1 MSPLKTQPVT
11 TEDIPI
17 SKIKVINRMRKT
29 DINTVADIAQSI
41 NEVGQIHEITVCR
54 KGDEYILICGN
65 HRVEAMRLL
74 KKEYIR
80 ARIREDQKLINQL
93 IELEENLCARRNNSI
108 EEAEAI
114 ILREQILIQLGRKA
128 VVGNNQYT
136 EEKITNDD
144 LAKQLGYTRR
154 TYQYKKSIA
163 NLHPE
168 VKDLL
173 GETKFANN
181 MMDMHK
187 LQKLPDHIQLE
198 IANLLIT
205 DKAKTF
211 RRAYV
216 LAHLK
221 FNQTNYP
228 DDIQRTKDT
237 LGLSKSVMHWER
249 KKNKLNDICY
259 YVSHNEDNRV
269 NRMTGQF
276 GTNEI
281 NNYTMLPEQSSW
293 FVQYFSNEGDLVI
306 DNFAGRGTN
315 IIAAAYHNRR
325 VIGYDLSP
333 TNLQLIR
340 TACLENTSIKE
351 EDLTLHHSCGVEMVE
366 YAEATDIADLLLL
379 DPPYYGAEVYGNDE
393 RDLCHIKDVAKFN
406 ARFKTCLINMKRLIK
421 PSSFK
426 DKVFKPI
433 IIKCGSIRR
442 GSRGLVEM
450 KTEIEIL
457 AREVG
462 LVLHDVII
470 NELRSAYQSYN
481 VGRSIEDRYTIKS
494 HETNLVFLKYES

>member
-1 MSPLKTQPVT
+1 
-11 TEDIPI
+11 
-17 SKIKVINRMRKT
+17 MRKT
-29 DINTVADIAQSI
+29 DYNAVADLAQSI
-41 NEVGQIHEITVCR
+41 KEVGQLHSITVAR
-54 KGDEYILICGN
+54 KDDYYILLAGN
-65 HRVEAMRLL
+65 HRVEAMKMLEQ
-74 KKEYIR
+74 EYIS
-80 ARIREDQKLINQL
+80 ATIRDDDKLINQL
-93 IELEENLCARRNNSI
+93 IEVEENLCARRNNAI

-114 ILREQILIQLGRKA
+114 IKREQILIEMGRKA

-154 TYQYKKSIA
+154 TYQYKKSVA
-163 NLHPE
+163 NLNPE

-173 GETKFANN
+173 GETVFSNN

-205 DKAKTF
+205 EKAKTF

-216 LAHLK
+216 LANLK
-221 FNQTNYP
+221 FNSSDYP
-228 DDIQRTKDT
+228 EDIKRNKDT
-237 LGLSKSVMHWER
+237 LGLSKSVMRWDR

-259 YVSHNEDNRV
+259 YVSHNEDNRIS
-269 NRMTGQF
+269 RMTGQF

-281 NNYTMLPEQSSW
+281 NNYTMCPEQSSW
-293 FVQYFSNEGDLVI
+293 FVQYFSDENDLLI
-306 DNFAGRGTN
+306 DCFAGKGTN
-315 IIAAAYHNRR
+315 IISGAYHNRR

-340 TACLENTSIKE
+340 TACLDNTSIKE

-366 YAEATDIADLLLL
+366 YADAANIADLFLI

-393 RDLCHIKDVAKFN
+393 RDLCHIKDVKKFN
-406 ARFKTCLINMKRLIK
+406 DRFKTCLINMKRLIK

-426 DKVFKPI
+426 DKIFKPI
-433 IIKCGSIRR
+433 IIKCGSIRK
-442 GSRGLVEM
+442 GEKGLIEM

-457 AREVG
+457 CREVG
-462 LVLHDVII
+462 LILHDVVV
-470 NELRSAYQSYN
+470 NELRSAFQSYN
-481 VGRSIEDRYTIKS
+481 VGRSIENRYTIKS
-494 HETNLVFLKYES
+494 HEYNLVFLKYED

>member
-1 MSPLKTQPVT
+1 M
-11 TEDIPI
+11 
-17 SKIKVINRMRKT
+17 NA
-29 DINTVADIAQSI
+29 VADLAQSI
-41 NEVGQIHEITVCR
+41 NEVGQLHEITVCR
-54 KGDEYILICGN
+54 KDDHFILLAGN
-65 HRVEAMRLL
+65 HRVEAMKMLGQ
-74 KKEYIR
+74 EYIR
-80 ARIREDQKLINQL
+80 ATIRYDDELINQL
-93 IELEENLCARRNNSI
+93 ISVEENLCARRNNAI

-114 ILREQILIQLGRKA
+114 ILREQILIKLGRKA

-144 LAKQLGYTRR
+144 LSKQLGYTRR
-154 TYQYKKSIA
+154 TYQYKKSVA

-221 FNQTNYP
+221 FNQTSYP
-228 DDIQRTKDT
+228 EDIQRTKDT

-259 YVSHNEDNRV
+259 YVSHNEDIRV

-276 GTNEI
+276 GTNNI

-293 FVQYFSNEGDLVI
+293 FVQYFSDEGDLLI
-306 DNFAGRGTN
+306 DCMAGRGTN
-315 IIAAAYHNRR
+315 LIAGAYHNRR
-325 VIGYDLSP
+325 VIGYDLSQA
-333 TNLQLIR
+333 NLELIR

-366 YAEATDIADLLLL
+366 YAEASNIADLFLI
-379 DPPYYGAEVYGNDE
+379 DPPYYGAEVYGDDD
-393 RDLCHIKDVAKFN
+393 RDLCHIKDVAQFN
-406 ARFKTCLINMKRLIK
+406 SKFKTCLTNMKRLIK

-426 DKVFKPI
+426 DKIFKPI
-433 IIKCGSIRR
+433 IIKTGSIRR
-442 GSRGLVEM
+442 GSKGLIEM
-450 KTEIEIL
+450 KTEVEIL

-481 VGRSIEDRYTIKS
+481 VGRSIENRYTIKS
-494 HETNLVFLKYES
+494 HESNLVFLKYED

>member
-1 MSPLKTQPVT
+1 
-11 TEDIPI
+11 
-17 SKIKVINRMRKT
+17 MRKT
-29 DINTVADIAQSI
+29 DYNAVADLAQSI
-41 NEVGQIHEITVCR
+41 KEVGQLHSITVAR
-54 KGDEYILICGN
+54 KDDCYILLAGN
-65 HRVEAMRLL
+65 HRVEAMKMLEQ
-74 KKEYIR
+74 EYIS
-80 ARIREDQKLINQL
+80 ATIRDDDKLINQL
-93 IELEENLCARRNNSI
+93 IEIEENLCARRNNSI

-154 TYQYKKSIA
+154 TYQYKKSVA

-205 DKAKTF
+205 EKAKTF
-211 RRAYV
+211 RRAFV

-237 LGLSKSVMHWER
+237 LGLSKSVMRWDR

-259 YVSHNEDNRV
+259 YVSHNEDNRIS
-269 NRMTGQF
+269 RMTGQF

-281 NNYTMLPEQSSW
+281 SNYSMMPEQSSW

-306 DNFAGRGTN
+306 DNFAGKGTN
-315 IIAAAYHNRR
+315 LIAAAYHNRR

-340 TACLENTSIKE
+340 TACLDNTSIKE
-351 EDLTLHHSCGVEMVE
+351 EDLTLHHSCGVDMVE
-366 YAEATDIADLLLL
+366 YADASNIADLCLL

-393 RDLCHIKDVAKFN
+393 RDLCHIKDVKKFN
-406 ARFKTCLINMKRLIK
+406 DRFKTCLINMKRLIK

-426 DKVFKPI
+426 DKIFKPI
-433 IIKCGSIRR
+433 IIKCGSIRK
-442 GSRGLVEM
+442 GDKGLVEM

-457 AREVG
+457 CREVG

-470 NELRSAYQSYN
+470 NELRSAFQSYN
-481 VGRSIEDRYTIKS
+481 VGRSIENRYTIKS
-494 HETNLVFLKYES
+494 HESNLVFLKYED

>member
-17 SKIKVINRMRKT
+17 SKIKVINRMRRT
-29 DINTVADIAQSI
+29 DNNAVEDLAQSI
-41 NEVGQIHEITVCR
+41 KEVGQLHSITVAR
-54 KGDEYILICGN
+54 KDDHYILLAGN
-65 HRVEAMRLL
+65 HRVESMKLL
-74 KKEYIR
+74 GREHIS
-80 ARIREDQKLINQL
+80 ATIREDDKLINQL
-93 IELEENLCARRNNSI
+93 IEVEVNLCARRNNAI

-114 ILREQILIQLGRKA
+114 IRREQILIALGRKA

-154 TYQYKKSIA
+154 TYQYKKSVA

-173 GETKFANN
+173 GETKFANS

-205 DKAKTF
+205 EKAKTF
-211 RRAYV
+211 RRAFV

-237 LGLSKSVMHWER
+237 LGLSKSVMRWDR

-259 YVSHNEDNRV
+259 YVSHNEDNRI
-269 NRMTGQF
+269 NKITGQF

-281 NNYTMLPEQSSW
+281 SNYTMCPEQSSW

-306 DNFAGRGTN
+306 DNFSGKGSN
-315 IIAAAYHNRR
+315 LISAAYHNRK

-340 TACLENTSIKE
+340 TACVDNTCIKE
-351 EDLTLHHSCGVEMVE
+351 EDLILHNSCGVEMVE
-366 YAEATDIADLLLL
+366 YAGSSNIADLFLL
-379 DPPYYGAEVYGNDE
+379 DPPYYGAEVYGNDK
-393 RDLCHIKDVAKFN
+393 RDLCHIKDVSKFN
-406 ARFKTCLINMKRLIK
+406 ERFKTCLINMKRLIK

-426 DKVFKPI
+426 DKIFKPI
-433 IIKCGSIRR
+433 IIKTGSIRR
-442 GSRGLVEM
+442 GDKGLIEM

-470 NELRSAYQSYN
+470 NELRSAFQSYN
-481 VGRSIEDRYTIKS
+481 VGRSIENRYTIKS
-494 HETNLVFLKYES
+494 HESNLVFLKYED